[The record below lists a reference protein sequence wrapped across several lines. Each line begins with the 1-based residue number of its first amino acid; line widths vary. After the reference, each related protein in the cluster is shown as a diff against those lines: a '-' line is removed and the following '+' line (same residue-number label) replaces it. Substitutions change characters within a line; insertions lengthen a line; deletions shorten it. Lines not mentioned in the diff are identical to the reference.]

1 MARGSVSHKQAGG
14 CSFFKMQTLAL
25 CGMIALSLGVFI
37 AHDSWHDTRPSDT
50 RRRNSIAACYQ
61 LTTELTE
68 DIVKF
73 GDVQCQQILAEP
85 FDMAQWRAITA
96 EQRQRLRRGE
106 SHDLDGF
113 TNNNSVNIFHNH
125 VRLWNLASK
134 HRDPVLIVEDD
145 VYAAPDFGANL
156 GEALGLM
163 PAGGYLLK
171 LHNHWS
177 YGPTVSCMCQQS
189 PFLATSTAAYVI
201 HPRLAQWILPRVQQT
216 THVDIWMWEQACI
229 QRQFPMFTTNN
240 LVLQNHTKKSRHR
253 CYDCGGGDFLE
264 AVWILLGDIYT
275 HMKMAA
281 MVKLRHCA
289 NTEFEASVRP
299 LFPAGAGVQS
309 TWS

>member
-1 MARGSVSHKQAGG
+1 MHKQARG
-14 CSFFKMQTLAL
+14 CSCFQMQTLAL
-25 CGMIALSLGVFI
+25 CGMIALSLGIFI
-37 AHDSWHDTRPSDT
+37 ALDSWHSTQPSDT
-50 RRRNSIAACYQ
+50 RRRNPIAACYQ
-61 LTTELTE
+61 LTTQLTE

-73 GDVQCQQILAEP
+73 GDVRCQQILAEP

-106 SHDLDGF
+106 SHDLNGF
-113 TNNNSVNIFHNH
+113 ANNNSVNIFHNH
-125 VRLWNLASK
+125 VRLWNLAST

-156 GEALGLM
+156 EEALGLM

-240 LVLQNHTKKSRHR
+240 LVLQNYTKKSRHR
-253 CYDCGGGDFLE
+253 CYDCDGGDFFG

-281 MVKLRHCA
+281 KVKLRHCTS
-289 NTEFEASVRP
+289 TEFEASVWP
-299 LFPAGAGVQS
+299 VLLDAPAELRAREG
-309 TWS
+309 